1 MNKLTI
7 KKITAVMLAALTA
20 FCLTACVGTPV
31 TTTAEPVS
39 TPAQTQ
45 PIVITTAADT
55 TPAETTAP
63 DTTAAPETTVPEE
76 TTEAPSTEPET
87 TEAPEPFG
95 EEDLVLV
102 VDGVELSLRMDFV
115 PVKDQI
121 LGGNY
126 DEQVGQA
133 CVGGGNDRAYYCDGE
148 AVSVYTVGSASGE
161 QTIYDIYITL
171 LKGFTTQKGA
181 VIGETTRDEVLAIY
195 GEPYSTF
202 PASERYSV
210 DGNLEL
216 IFGFDGEILSSVGLH
231 DNEVQ

>member
-1 MNKLTI
+1 MKKMTI

-20 FCLTACVGTPV
+20 FCLTACGEKPV
-31 TTTAEPVS
+31 TTTEAPVS
-39 TPAQTQ
+39 TPAETQ
-45 PIVITTAADT
+45 PVVITTAADT

-63 DTTAAPETTVPEE
+63 DTTAAPETTAPAPE

-95 EEDLVLV
+95 EEDLVLI

-133 CVGGGNDRAYYCDGE
+133 CVGGGNDRAYYYDGD
-148 AVSVYTVGSASGE
+148 AVSVYTVGERRADDLRHLHHASRRL
-161 QTIYDIYITL
+161 YDAE
-171 LKGFTTQKGA
+171 GSC
-181 VIGETTRDEVLAIY
+181 D
-195 GEPYSTF
+195 
-202 PASERYSV
+202 RY
-210 DGNLEL
+210 D
-216 IFGFDGEILSSVGLH
+216 H
-231 DNEVQ
+231 AR

>member
-20 FCLTACVGTPV
+20 FCLTACGGTPV

-76 TTEAPSTEPET
+76 TTEAPTEPT

-133 CVGGGNDRAYYCDGE
+133 CVGGGNDRAYYYDGE

-171 LKGFTTQKGA
+171 LKGFTTPKGA

-202 PASERYSV
+202 PASERYSI
-210 DGNLEL
+210 DGKLEL

>member
-1 MNKLTI
+1 MKKMTI
-7 KKITAVMLAALTA
+7 KKLAAAALAALMVLSLA
-20 FCLTACVGTPV
+20 GCGTETP
-31 TTTAEPVS
+31 TTAVPAS

-45 PIVITTAADT
+45 PIVITTAPET

-63 DTTAAPETTVPEE
+63 ETTAAPETTVPEE
-76 TTEAPSTEPET
+76 TTEEATTEPEV
-87 TEAPEPFG
+87 TEPVEPFG
-95 EEDLVLV
+95 EEDLVLI

-121 LGGNY
+121 LGGDY

-133 CVGGGNDRAYYCDGE
+133 CVGGGNDRDYFYGDNFE
-148 AVSVYTVGSASGE
+148 VHTVGNADG
-161 QTIYDIYITL
+161 QQLIYDIYITL
-171 LKGFTTQKGA
+171 MDGFATQKGA
-181 VIGETTRDEVLAIY
+181 VIGRTTRDEVLEIY
-195 GEPYSTF
+195 GEPYSSF

-231 DNEVQ
+231 DNELQ